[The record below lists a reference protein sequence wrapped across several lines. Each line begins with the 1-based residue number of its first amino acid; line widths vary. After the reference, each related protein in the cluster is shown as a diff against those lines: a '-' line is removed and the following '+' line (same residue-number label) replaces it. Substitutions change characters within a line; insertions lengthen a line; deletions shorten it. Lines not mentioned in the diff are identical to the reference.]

1 MPAEQ
6 ELLIGSPKILNR
18 KPSEYGAFKLPASEQ
33 QMVPAPTV
41 KYESVVNKKTSK
53 VDDLAQNV

>member
-41 KYESVVNKKTSK
+41 KYESVVNKKTGK
-53 VDDLAQNV
+53 VDDLT